1 MANLDVTVTYCDV
14 EFDVI
19 GTYVSGERE
28 TNSGACIDDCQI
40 FICGNDMFNI
50 LSVRQIEAI
59 EELAIEKF
67 LE

>member
-1 MANLDVTVTYCDV
+1 MAQLDLTVVYCDI

-19 GTYVSGERE
+19 GNYHPEERE
-28 TNSGACIDDCQI
+28 TNSGASLDDCQI

-59 EELAIEKF
+59 EELAIQKYE
-67 LE
+67 E

>member
-1 MANLDVTVTYCDV
+1 MAQLDLTVVYCDV

-19 GTYVSGERE
+19 GTYHPEERE
-28 TNSGACIDDCQI
+28 TNSGASLDDCQI

-59 EELAIEKF
+59 EELAIQKYE
-67 LE
+67 E